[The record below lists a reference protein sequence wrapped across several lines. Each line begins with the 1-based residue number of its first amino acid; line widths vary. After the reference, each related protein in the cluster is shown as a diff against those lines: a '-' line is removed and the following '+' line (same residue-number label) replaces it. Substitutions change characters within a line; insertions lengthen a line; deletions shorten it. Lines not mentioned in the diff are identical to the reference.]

1 MWETAWGGGDG
12 GVVWEGNGMVR
23 ERRDGVVWETVWG
36 MVWVFGCVHACG
48 S

>member
-1 MWETAWGGGDG
+1 MAWGGGDG
-12 GVVWEGNGMVR
+12 GVVWEGISMVR
-23 ERRDGVVWETVWG
+23 ERDGVVWEMVQG

>member
-12 GVVWEGNGMVR
+12 GVVWEGDGMVR
-23 ERRDGVVWETVWG
+23 ERDGMVGEMVWG